1 MKYHVVPMQKSTKQ
15 NRELTPMVR
24 KTAAGLENEA
34 FKSIKSLTKKEADQV
49 LYYLA
54 DEESM
59 HGLMKKL
66 NDGDELIL
74 HGEGQAFV
82 IGLEEPS
89 NFDLN
94 PFSLAK
100 YLYQA
105 NMPDINMNI
114 RLLACHSATTY
125 APSDDI
131 TTDLNFARDT
141 SKSLRQHF
149 KYEHITVTG
158 YTGFIVVKN
167 SGKYSV
173 SSVLDGATTKTD
185 KKRTHGSLEQASMVY
200 KRGELISKGVILSEN
215 YSNMAFDWAKPYITA
230 YKQSFFSDK
239 KNTDEQD
246 SENKPNDLSPLM
258 PSA

>member
-1 MKYHVVPMQKSTKQ
+1 MKYHVVPMQKSTKR
-15 NRELTPMVR
+15 NRALTPMIR

-34 FKSIKSLTKKEADQV
+34 VKSIKALTKEETSQT

-54 DEESM
+54 DEKSM
-59 HGLMKKL
+59 LSLMKKIN
-66 NDGDELIL
+66 NDDELIL

-89 NFDLN
+89 DFDLN

-105 NMPDINMNI
+105 DMPDININI

-125 APSDDI
+125 APSEDKA
-131 TTDLNFARDT
+131 TDLNFARDT
-141 SKSLRQHF
+141 SKSLGQHF

-173 SSVLDGATTKTD
+173 SSVIDGTKTD

-200 KRGELISKGVILSEN
+200 KSGELISKGVILSEN
-215 YSNMAFDWAKPYITA
+215 YSDMAFGWAKPYITA
-230 YKQSFFSDK
+230 YKQFFFSDK

-246 SENKPNDLSPLM
+246 SEKKPTAPTPLT